1 MFLSDNWEQYR
12 ILDTSGGEKLEDW
25 NGHILIRPDPQIIW
39 DTPGGIPCGG
49 VPRGTTAAPPP
60 GAGTGTTGA
69 CPKAGCCAMGI

>member
-39 DTPGGIPCGG
+39 DTPRRHPLWRRAEGHYRRSATGGGHWDN
-49 VPRGTTAAPPP
+49 RGMPESWLLR
-60 GAGTGTTGA
+60 
-69 CPKAGCCAMGI
+69 